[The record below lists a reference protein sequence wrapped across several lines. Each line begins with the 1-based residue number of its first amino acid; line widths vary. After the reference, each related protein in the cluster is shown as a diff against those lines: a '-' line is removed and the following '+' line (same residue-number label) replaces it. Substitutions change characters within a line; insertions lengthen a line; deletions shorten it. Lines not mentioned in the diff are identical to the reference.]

1 MKTQR
6 ILLNIV
12 YHTFIFQISY
22 SPFKISVIVTIQ
34 SIKHRRIVRRQ
45 TEISKLVG
53 DGKRLASNSGKT
65 SRVQGTLWLRWIADD
80 HKLYLVA
87 ATNNDSRACTQF
99 LYPNDPF
106 IRPIFIDSS
115 AHQLAL
121 LSFRYSCPSIDSL
134 FFYST
139 SLFVLLPFP
148 LRLFVPRASSINR
161 GALNSISGT
170 DFSSFP
176 LPQICPALS
185 FRSRF
190 KFTRRFILQIRV
202 LADNPVALDYTTSRA
217 DAF

>member
-1 MKTQR
+1 M
-6 ILLNIV
+6 
-12 YHTFIFQISY
+12 
-22 SPFKISVIVTIQ
+22 
-34 SIKHRRIVRRQ
+34 
-45 TEISKLVG
+45 
-53 DGKRLASNSGKT
+53 
-65 SRVQGTLWLRWIADD
+65 
-80 HKLYLVA
+80 
-87 ATNNDSRACTQF
+87 TNNDSRACTQF
-99 LYPNDPF
+99 LYPGDPF

-121 LSFRYSCPSIDSL
+121 LSFRYSCPFHRFPFFSTRLPFS
-134 FFYST
+134 FFY
-139 SLFVLLPFP
+139 LFL
-148 LRLFVPRASSINR
+148 LRLFVPRASSISR
-161 GALNSISGT
+161 GALDSISGT